1 MFVKNDNSW
10 VFWPGLTD
18 QHLHNHAKWEEFEN
32 SYSWNFLLVF
42 ERPDRCILEKWN
54 CRSSFWLDWKLPL
67 SKLFFGH
74 HEVYKKEQGH
84 NNFSFLKLSLVFF
97 LLFDFSINMK
107 MKFRKQKTC
116 FLGFFRNLSEL
127 FVFRFLERLKNPK
140 RDSKFAFL
148 FCFVSVLNC
157 FCNESRQKAEENH
170 CSSFVP
176 FCSKNVALFEHSNR
190 FRKNPQIFFFL
201 VDSVCMSEQTRKR
214 SAQPIS
220 FPNCFVFPD
229 FLPT

>member
-1 MFVKNDNSW
+1 MTRVRKVLSFEARSSPICSRTMFVKNDNSW

-18 QHLHNHAKWEEFEN
+18 QHVHNHAKWEEFEN
-32 SYSWNFLLVF
+32 SYSWNLLLVF

-67 SKLFFGH
+67 SKLSFEH

-97 LLFDFSINMK
+97 LLFDFLQLIWRNSESKKSVFLDFFVIYLNLL
-107 MKFRKQKTC
+107 C
-116 FLGFFRNLSEL
+116 F
-127 FVFRFLERLKNPK
+127 VFLERLKNPK

-170 CSSFVP
+170 CSSFCP
-176 FCSKNVALFEHSNR
+176 LF
-190 FRKNPQIFFFL
+190 L
-201 VDSVCMSEQTRKR
+201 
-214 SAQPIS
+214 
-220 FPNCFVFPD
+220 
-229 FLPT
+229 L

>member
-1 MFVKNDNSW
+1 M
-10 VFWPGLTD
+10 
-18 QHLHNHAKWEEFEN
+18 
-32 SYSWNFLLVF
+32 
-42 ERPDRCILEKWN
+42 
-54 CRSSFWLDWKLPL
+54 
-67 SKLFFGH
+67 
-74 HEVYKKEQGH
+74 
-84 NNFSFLKLSLVFF
+84 
-97 LLFDFSINMK
+97 FSINMK
-107 MKFRKQKTC
+107 KKFRKQKTC

-190 FRKNPQIFFFL
+190 FRKNPQIIFFACGFSMY
-201 VDSVCMSEQTRKR
+201 VRTNKKKVSPANQFSEL
-214 SAQPIS
+214 
-220 FPNCFVFPD
+220 FCFS
-229 FLPT
+229 

>member
-1 MFVKNDNSW
+1 M
-10 VFWPGLTD
+10 
-18 QHLHNHAKWEEFEN
+18 
-32 SYSWNFLLVF
+32 
-42 ERPDRCILEKWN
+42 
-54 CRSSFWLDWKLPL
+54 
-67 SKLFFGH
+67 
-74 HEVYKKEQGH
+74 KK
-84 NNFSFLKLSLVFF
+84 
-97 LLFDFSINMK
+97 
-107 MKFRKQKTC
+107 KFKKQKTC

-190 FRKNPQIFFFL
+190 FRKNPQIIFLL